1 MAKPELIL
9 LALDDSPALHLM
21 ERALRAAGYEIATAH
36 DQGGLENALQE
47 SSPSLLLI
55 GEKLSEANGIQ
66 IAEAQLDRFPTL
78 PIILFA
84 ERDTTGIVK
93 AVLRTGLSGYLYPP
107 LKTDEIVESVQRSLA
122 RASHLGDW
130 VRREVKRTTSSLAER
145 AKLSESERARLESI
159 IASIEDGVIVLDEN
173 ANIVFINRVVR
184 EAFGLGRKDVVGKP
198 VQEAINHPDL
208 RAFLARSS
216 DTPVKYH
223 EINFD
228 DGRIFNAQH
237 TPIPHIGSAIT
248 MVDITY
254 LKKLDQLKNDFVHTV
269 SHDLRSPL
277 TAVMGYTELVQR
289 AGPLNEQQEQFLHR
303 IQASVQSITTLVNDL
318 LDLGRLEAGFDA
330 RRESVHLENI
340 LQYSLD
346 MLEGLA
352 KKKNIQISKEIVSG
366 LPALRAN
373 PIRIR
378 QMLDNLIGNAIKY
391 TPDGGKVQ
399 VGIQAEDS
407 QLILQVSDTGPGIPA
422 DEQNRI
428 FEKFYRATNV
438 VEGSKGSG
446 LGLAIV
452 KSIVDSHQ
460 GRVWVESTLGQGS
473 SFFVVLPAYVA

>member
-9 LALDDSPALHLM
+9 LALDDSPALQLM
-21 ERALRAAGYEIATAH
+21 DRALRAAGYEIAIAH
-36 DQGGLENALQE
+36 DPASLENALQE
-47 SSPSLLLI
+47 SSPALLLI
-55 GEKLSEANGIQ
+55 GEKLSQANGVQ
-66 IAEAQLDRFPTL
+66 LAEAQLDRFPTL
-78 PIILFA
+78 PILLFA
-84 ERDTTGIVK
+84 EKDTTGIIK
-93 AVLRTGLSGYLYPP
+93 AVLRAGLSGYLYPP
-107 LKTDEIVESVQRSLA
+107 LKTDDIVESVQRSLA

-159 IASIEDGVIVLDEN
+159 ISSIEDGVIVLDEEG
-173 ANIVFINRVVR
+173 NIIFINRIVR
-184 EAFGLGRKDVVGKP
+184 EAFGLGRREVIGKP
-198 VQEAINHPDL
+198 VIDVIQHPDL

-223 EINFD
+223 ELNFD

-237 TPIPHIGSAIT
+237 TRIAHIGSAIT
-248 MVDITY
+248 MADITY

-303 IQASVQSITTLVNDL
+303 IQASVQSITSLVNDL

-340 LQYSLD
+340 LQYTLD
-346 MLEGLA
+346 MLEPLA
-352 KKKNIQISKEIVSG
+352 KKKNIHVDQEIG
-366 LPALRAN
+366 AQLPTLRAN

-422 DEQNRI
+422 DEHNRI

-438 VEGSKGSG
+438 VEGTKGSG

-460 GRVWVESTLGQGS
+460 GRVWVESVVSQGS
-473 SFFVVLPAYVA
+473 SFFVVLPAYES

>member
-21 ERALRAAGYEIATAH
+21 ERALRAAGYEIASAH
-36 DQGGLENALQE
+36 DAGTLDKALQE
-47 SSPSLLLI
+47 SSPSLMLI
-55 GEKLSEANGIQ
+55 GEKFNQENGIK
-66 IAEAQLDRFPTL
+66 IAEVQLDRFPTL

-84 ERDTTGIVK
+84 EKDTTGTVK
-93 AVLRTGLSGYLYPP
+93 AVLRSGLSGYLYPP
-107 LKTDEIVESVQRSLA
+107 LKTENIVESVERSLA

-145 AKLSESERARLESI
+145 AKLSESERVRLESI

-173 ANIVFINRVVR
+173 QDIVFINRVVR
-184 EAFGLGRKDVVGKP
+184 EAFGLGDQEVVSQP
-198 VQEAINHPDL
+198 LLEAIDHPDL

-223 EINFD
+223 ELNFD

-237 TPIPHIGSAIT
+237 TPIPNIGSAIT

-340 LQYSLD
+340 LQYTLD
-346 MLEGLA
+346 MLDGLA
-352 KKKNIQISKEIVSG
+352 RKKNIKIEKQIVTG

-378 QMLDNLIGNAIKY
+378 QMLDNLIGNALKY

-399 VGIQAEDS
+399 VGIHAEDS
-407 QLILQVSDTGPGIPA
+407 QVILQVSDTGPGIPTA
-422 DEQNRI
+422 EQGRI
-428 FEKFYRATNV
+428 FEKFYRASNIIEATR
-438 VEGSKGSG
+438 GSG

-452 KSIVDSHQ
+452 KSIVESHQ
-460 GRVWVESTLGQGS
+460 GRVWVESVVGQGS
-473 SFFVVLPAYVA
+473 SFIVVLPAYEP